1 MANAGNSS
9 LPLIYFWPGNPT
21 NVAVSEV
28 NAPKGSLFID
38 YSTPAIWIKTSAQGD
53 NSGFTGGAGSTL
65 TGPLISGGLT
75 ASGSASNDFSGSTGT
90 FKTSTGVATFG
101 GSANNFSAPITFTVA
116 TAGVVLK
123 QGANGLC
130 GTFVLNGVTPVTIA
144 STAVA
149 ISDAIIISLNTVGG
163 TVGVQPHIATITAA
177 TGFTVLGTAGDTSTY
192 NWAIIKN
199 QA

>member
-101 GSANNFSAPITFTVA
+101 GSGNNFTNSITFTVA
-116 TAGVVLK
+116 ASGIVLK
-123 QGANGLC
+123 QGSNGKC
-130 GTFVLNGVTPVTIA
+130 GTFVANGVTPVTI
-144 STAVA
+144 SNTSIA
-149 ISDAIIISLNTVGG
+149 ITDTIVISLNTVGG
-163 TVGVQPHIATITAA
+163 TVGVQPHVATITAS
-177 TGFTVLGTAGDTSTY
+177 TGFTVICSASDTSTY
-192 NWAIIKN
+192 NYAVISN
-199 QA
+199 AA